1 MISQWKGM
9 TEYRETKDILRINT
23 WTQNIEAAN
32 MH

>member
-1 MISQWKGM
+1 MKGHD
-9 TEYRETKDILRINT
+9 EIRETKDILRINT